1 MVERYGEFVLYR
13 PPMRTAT
20 WLLWF
25 GPPLLLVLGIVLLLR
40 YVRTRRTRIEQGP
53 LTDAEQRAAQSLLV
67 GDEGKQR

>member
-13 PPMRTAT
+13 PPIRAAT

-40 YVRTRRTRIEQGP
+40 YVRSRRARIERAP
-53 LTDAEQRAAQSLLV
+53 LNDEERRAAQALLS
-67 GDEGKQR
+67 GGEGEQR